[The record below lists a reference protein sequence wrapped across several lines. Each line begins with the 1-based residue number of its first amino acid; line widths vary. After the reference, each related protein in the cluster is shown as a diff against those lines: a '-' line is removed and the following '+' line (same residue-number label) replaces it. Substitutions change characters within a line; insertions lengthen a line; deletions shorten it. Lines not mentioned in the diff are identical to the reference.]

1 MGTKRLR
8 IFAGPNGSGKS
19 TIFQVVSKKVPCP
32 HYVNAD
38 LIERELRTKGKLSFN
53 DFNVLVSEEELKN
66 SFAASGLFYKTA
78 NGQQIY
84 DTVKV
89 STANMLITPVPALID
104 SYFAAFIAEF
114 LRLKMLNIVEAFTVE
129 TVMSDESKLEYIR
142 LAKSMGYRIYLYFVS
157 TKDVEINIGRVRF
170 RVETG
175 GHDVPEAKI
184 RKRYY
189 GSLDNLYRAV
199 KLVDRAYFFDNSI
212 TDDYVKTFFAE
223 YDGTTRHIRF
233 HADTYPSWFDTYV
246 LNGKDSTEKHR

>member
-53 DFNVLVSEEELKN
+53 DFNVLVSEAELKN

-89 STANMLITPVPALID
+89 STANMLVTP
-104 SYFAAFIAEF
+104 F
-114 LRLKMLNIVEAFTVE
+114 L
-129 TVMSDESKLEYIR
+129 Y
-142 LAKSMGYRIYLYFVS
+142 
-157 TKDVEINIGRVRF
+157 
-170 RVETG
+170 
-175 GHDVPEAKI
+175 
-184 RKRYY
+184 
-189 GSLDNLYRAV
+189 
-199 KLVDRAYFFDNSI
+199 
-212 TDDYVKTFFAE
+212 
-223 YDGTTRHIRF
+223 
-233 HADTYPSWFDTYV
+233 
-246 LNGKDSTEKHR
+246 